1 MLLCLNKNCIKAIMV
16 VGGGLKQGIT
26 SRYINVCLGKEVI
39 GVNVD

>member
-1 MLLCLNKNCIKAIMV
+1 MSKQKLYKGNNGGW
-16 VGGGLKQGIT
+16 GGGLKQGIT